1 MLLSGPW
8 PPAALSNPA
17 DAVDTAATAVSD
29 VAGGPVQTLD
39 DTLSVLETTLVTVN
53 TSLVSAAAAAKD
65 VLEGDIMTMLV
76 DDVVPT
82 NALIE
87 EYALL
92 VQLYQG
98 TTVYVLFSL
107 IFGFVF
113 SIVAVVSIW
122 MILTEVYQH
131 LQRKAMESDHNSH
144 TRKLTEKRSEKTEDE
159 VSVCV
164 LSSPPCSLGGCP
176 PSNSQTCIHT
186 FLSRSR
192 VRPSVHR
199 CASVARYKS
208 FRSGLFTSSTFYR
221 FF

>member
-1 MLLSGPW
+1 M
-8 PPAALSNPA
+8 
-17 DAVDTAATAVSD
+17 
-29 VAGGPVQTLD
+29 QTLD

-164 LSSPPCSLGGCP
+164 LSSPPCSHGGCP
-176 PSNSQTCIHT
+176 LPTHKHVHT
-186 FLSRSR
+186 LFFR
-192 VRPSVHR
+192 V
-199 CASVARYKS
+199 AE
-208 FRSGLFTSSTFYR
+208 
-221 FF
+221 